1 MRIVLSIIALS
12 LLSTVNAQENKVW
25 TLKECVN
32 YALENNISVKQSELD
47 KQIAVEDVKVA
58 RWNFAPNLNAN
69 ASQNYNFGSSISVS
83 GARASSNFRSNNF
96 GVNSSINLFDGFA
109 NVCTLKQAVVGV
121 KAQDEAIKKMKNDIA
136 LNVVNSYLQ
145 ILFAE
150 EQLKVAE
157 SQITISENEVKR
169 VGELVDAGALPQG
182 DLLNI
187 KSTLAADN
195 QSLIVAQNTLNIA
208 KLGLAQLLQLEVMTI
223 EVEKVSVDVQ
233 DQAVLANGVDA
244 IYEKANATFPEI
256 KQAEFNIIMAK
267 KGVKIARSNFYPSL
281 TVSFGLNTAYQH
293 LQGTPDVVPFTFSDQ
308 IDDNLGKSLM
318 FSLNVPLFNRY
329 VFRSGVNKAKINY
342 QRAEFG
348 LESER
353 LNLKQTIQTA
363 HNDALASSKSY
374 DAATTS
380 VEAQTKAFDY
390 AKERFEVGGLN
401 SFDFNQTKNNL
412 VNAQSQLIQSKYDFM
427 FKLKVLEFYYGVP
440 FIAE

>member
-145 ILFAE
+145 ILFAQ

-157 SQITISENEVKR
+157 SQTE
-169 VGELVDAGALPQG
+169 PT
-182 DLLNI
+182 LL
-187 KSTLAADN
+187 
-195 QSLIVAQNTLNIA
+195 
-208 KLGLAQLLQLEVMTI
+208 
-223 EVEKVSVDVQ
+223 
-233 DQAVLANGVDA
+233 
-244 IYEKANATFPEI
+244 
-256 KQAEFNIIMAK
+256 
-267 KGVKIARSNFYPSL
+267 
-281 TVSFGLNTAYQH
+281 
-293 LQGTPDVVPFTFSDQ
+293 
-308 IDDNLGKSLM
+308 
-318 FSLNVPLFNRY
+318 
-329 VFRSGVNKAKINY
+329 
-342 QRAEFG
+342 
-348 LESER
+348 
-353 LNLKQTIQTA
+353 
-363 HNDALASSKSY
+363 
-374 DAATTS
+374 
-380 VEAQTKAFDY
+380 
-390 AKERFEVGGLN
+390 
-401 SFDFNQTKNNL
+401 
-412 VNAQSQLIQSKYDFM
+412 
-427 FKLKVLEFYYGVP
+427 
-440 FIAE
+440 